1 MIKSCSKCVMPET
14 AETLTFDKN
23 DNVCSV
29 CTQIQK
35 KKKKGNH

>member
-1 MIKSCSKCVMPET
+1 MPET

-35 KKKKGNH
+35 KKKSLINEREK